1 MPKNTSNS
9 AVTEAPMGCALPVIT
24 RGTRRKEEIRR
35 RKLARV
41 SGKTLIVGLDLARE
55 HQAVSFAYRRRVLGR
70 KRFDA
75 APQNL
80 AAELAPVISA
90 LLAHHK
96 LQRVVIGME
105 PAGHYWELAAESFE
119 RAALDYVLVH
129 TVSVRH
135 EREASRYTPEST
147 DPIDAEAICELV
159 WRGHFTEATL
169 WLSAERLR
177 LNGLAREYV
186 LARKLAASETARLT
200 NFWDR
205 LLPEIFTVLRRLDGK
220 TAAAVSRAVLP
231 FSEMV
236 ALTPAEWLQRVK
248 LHAGK
253 DRILRKAPLQIL
265 ELVRA
270 ANADPHRRSGDAVP
284 LRIRGAAERK
294 DLAEAQKQRVEAE
307 LLARYRSCDEAVY
320 LDSISG
326 SDPVCSA
333 LVLGLVGDF
342 SLFDSGRT
350 LAKLGGSEVNHFSS
364 GDWRGTSR
372 ISHRGRSRLRAAAYQ
387 QARSLVKKND
397 FYNRRFLYLISRTS
411 GTRLSKQQAY
421 IAIGNAYLRTAH
433 TLVTR
438 HESWSEPGKRK
449 EV

>member
-1 MPKNTSNS
+1 MPKNTSVA
-9 AVTEAPMGCALPVIT
+9 AVAEAPACCALPVVT

-80 AAELAPVISA
+80 AAELGPVIAA

-119 RAALDYVLVH
+119 RAGLDYVLVH

-177 LNGLAREYV
+177 LNGLAREYM

-200 NFWDR
+200 NYWDR
-205 LLPEIFTVLRRLDGK
+205 LLPELFTVLRTLKGK

-236 ALTPAEWLQRVK
+236 VLTPAAWLERVK
-248 LHAGK
+248 LHARK
-253 DRILRKAPLQIL
+253 ERVLRKAPLKIL

-270 ANADPHRRSGDAVP
+270 AHADPHRRSGDAVP

-294 DLAEAQKQRVEAE
+294 DLAETQKQRAEAD
-307 LLARYRSCDEAVY
+307 LLQRYHSCEEAAY
-320 LDSISG
+320 LDSIPG

-333 LVLGLVGDF
+333 LVLALVGDF
-342 SLFDSGRT
+342 SLFDTGRT

-372 ISHRGRSRLRAAAYQ
+372 ISHRGRARLRAAAYQ
-387 QARSLVKKND
+387 QARSLARKND
-397 FYNRRFLYLISRTS
+397 FYNRRFLHLISRTS

-421 IAIGNAYLRTAH
+421 IAIGNSYLRTAH
-433 TLVTR
+433 ALVTGR
-438 HESWSEPGKRK
+438 ELWREPRKR
-449 EV
+449 EEG

>member
-1 MPKNTSNS
+1 MSKNTLV
-9 AVTEAPMGCALPVIT
+9 APGAEASVSCALPVLT
-24 RGTRRKEEIRR
+24 RGTRRKEESRR

-75 APQNL
+75 ASQNL
-80 AAELAPVISA
+80 AAELGPVIQA
-90 LLAHHK
+90 LLAHHG

-119 RAALDYVLVH
+119 RAGVDYVLVH

-159 WRGHFTEATL
+159 WRGHFTEARL

-177 LNGLAREYV
+177 LNGLAREYM
-186 LARKLAASETARLT
+186 LARKLAASEMARLT

-205 LLPEIFTVLRRLDGK
+205 LLPEVFTVLRTLDGK
-220 TAAAVSRAVLP
+220 TAAAMSRAVLP

-236 ALTPAEWLQRVK
+236 ALTPAAWLERVK
-248 LHAGK
+248 HHAGK
-253 DRILRKAPLQIL
+253 DRVLRKAPLQIL

-270 ANADPHRRSGDAVP
+270 AHADPHRRSGDVVP
-284 LRIRGAAERK
+284 LRIRGAAERR
-294 DLAEAQKQRVEAE
+294 DLAETQKQRLEAE
-307 LLARYRSCDEAVY
+307 LLERYHSFEEATY
-320 LDSISG
+320 LDSIPG
-326 SDPVCSA
+326 SDPTCNA

-364 GDWRGTSR
+364 GDWHGTSR

-387 QARSLVKKND
+387 QARSLVRKNE
-397 FYNRRFLYLISRTS
+397 FYNRRFLHLINRTS
-411 GTRLSKQQAY
+411 GTRLGKQQAY
-421 IAIGNAYLRTAH
+421 IAMGNSYLRTAH
-433 TLVTR
+433 ALVTAR
-438 HESWSEPGKRK
+438 ELWRQPRK
-449 EV
+449 PEEV